1 MVVYRQRSDVTIMTH
16 GRAMW
21 RASEARAHVRSSF
34 AVELRAIS
42 IFVDVVCVG

>member
-1 MVVYRQRSDVTIMTH
+1 MVVYRQGSDVTIVTH
-16 GRAMW
+16 GRAVW
-21 RASEARAHVRSSF
+21 RASEARAHVCSSF